1 MEYIRF
7 AGAFDG
13 LLFEAISAD
22 MRRHHPRMP
31 EALETERATRQA
43 QGKTP

>member
-1 MEYIRF
+1 VEYIRF

-13 LLFEAISAD
+13 LLFEAFSAD
-22 MRRHHPRMP
+22 MRRHYPRMP

-43 QGKTP
+43 QGRLS